1 MDTKIFYKL
10 AKSCIDEKPHFI
22 FSELFATE
30 LLINN
35 INMFNVSKVSVKSKS
50 NVKFNQHFSDIEQT
64 SVF

>member
-35 INMFNVSKVSVKSKS
+35 INMFNVKA
-50 NVKFNQHFSDIEQT
+50 NFLGAECN
-64 SVF
+64 